1 MKLEHINPAT
11 LHKNPV
17 FSQGISVEGAGKL
30 IFVGGQNGTG
40 PDGKIVAS
48 DLSGQTEQALKN
60 VLAVLKEAGATQT
73 NVVRMIIYVVK
84 GQEIEAGFAASKK
97 IWGMNPTTI
106 SVLFVEALGRPEAL
120 VEIEVMAAL

>member
-1 MKLEHINPAT
+1 MKFEHINPDS

-17 FSQGISVEGAGKL
+17 FSQGIMVEGARKL

-40 PDGKIVAS
+40 PDGSIVAK

-60 VLAVLKEAGATQT
+60 VLAVLKEAGATQKD
-73 NVVRMIIYVVK
+73 VVKMTIYVAK

-120 VEIEVMAAL
+120 VEIEVMAVL

>member
-106 SVLFVEALGRPEAL
+106 SVLFVGALGRPEAL